1 MSQKTFFA
9 VALIAASFVGSVH
22 AAAPTD
28 SKIAGAETASAARV
42 VGAKTRAEVIA
53 ELQRARASGEM
64 QQWDTNS
71 YARPTLSRLN
81 DAKMQNAK
89 LSRM

>member
-1 MSQKTFFA
+1 MSQKTFLS
-9 VALIAASFVGSVH
+9 VALIAVSFAGASH

-28 SKIAGAETASAARV
+28 NTMVVAETSTTAQGS
-42 VGAKTRAEVIA
+42 GAKTRAEVIA

-71 YARPTLSRLN
+71 YARPTLNRLN
-81 DAKMQNAK
+81 DAQAQNAK
-89 LSRM
+89 TGRV